1 MSDKEIFAYVAGIF
15 DGEGHLSIEKQSA
28 NGKERKHDYYTLR
41 IVIANTNLEL
51 IDWLVTKFNGSK
63 QKCKKYEGYK
73 QGYKFLLFGE
83 KLFGFL
89 VNIYPYLIVK
99 KPIADVAFEFR
110 KTVGKTGWY
119 VSKETLAI
127 RHDLYLKAK
136 QINKPGDHHIT
147 SSLLP

>member
-28 NGKERKHDYYTLR
+28 NGIQRKHDYYTLR
-41 IVIANTNLEL
+41 IVIANTNLQL

-63 QKCKKYEGYK
+63 QISKKVEGHK
-73 QGYKFLLFGE
+73 QVYKFVLFGD
-83 KLFGFL
+83 KLFDLL
-89 VNIYPYLIVK
+89 VNMYPYMIIK

-110 KTVGKTGWY
+110 KTVGKTGWH

-136 QINKPGDHHIT
+136 QINKPGDHHKT